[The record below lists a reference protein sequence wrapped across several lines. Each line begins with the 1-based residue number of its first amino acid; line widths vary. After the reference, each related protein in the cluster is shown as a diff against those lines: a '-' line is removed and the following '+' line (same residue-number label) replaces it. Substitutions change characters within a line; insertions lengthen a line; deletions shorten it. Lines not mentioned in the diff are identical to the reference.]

1 MSAKKRTLQI
11 AVFLLIMF
19 LTFYTLFSGRNLG
32 EIMRAAAEMSPW
44 YLIPAVGLALF
55 YVCAEGFMIWYLLN
69 AMREKKNSL
78 FRCFQYSFIGF
89 FYSGITPSATGG
101 QPVQLYYMNKD
112 GNRVSDSTVVLMTVA
127 VVYKFVIVVLGCG
140 ILIF

>member
-69 AMREKKNSL
+69 AIRKTVFSAAFSIPLSASFTPGSL
-78 FRCFQYSFIGF
+78 PRQQ
-89 FYSGITPSATGG
+89 A
-101 QPVQLYYMNKD
+101 
-112 GNRVSDSTVVLMTVA
+112 DSRSSST
-127 VVYKFVIVVLGCG
+127 I
-140 ILIF
+140 